1 MSWKGGDFFTI
12 ILSSTI
18 ASIITFIFC
27 LLLILCLIRKFI
39 NIEFTDFP
47 SSPPTVSILIFFGLW
62 KNRWLNETSKFELT
76 FYQTIL
82 ANTGHV
88 LAGILLK
95 IEDVLQLLQKNGTA
109 IWFIWRKLLVSIIL
123 LNQIM
128 TEKFDTYF
136 NCIPEN
142 DDIASLRFSD

>member
-1 MSWKGGDFFTI
+1 MKQVSLKLPFTR
-12 ILSSTI
+12 LY
-18 ASIITFIFC
+18 C
-27 LLLILCLIRKFI
+27 LK
-39 NIEFTDFP
+39 T
-47 SSPPTVSILIFFGLW
+47 
-62 KNRWLNETSKFELT
+62 
-76 FYQTIL
+76 
-82 ANTGHV
+82 
-88 LAGILLK
+88 
-95 IEDVLQLLQKNGTA
+95 EDVLQLLQKNGTA